1 MDDVEAV
8 GEKAHSELLSSDFR
22 VALNRLAPFL
32 MKTAGCVLIAGLI
45 VVFLIVLTAS
55 DATSYV
61 ARWMLFLSLV
71 IFLGGLLVRLV
82 IALSETG
89 FTRVVRA
96 ALGFIFVL
104 AAAAISAISLV
115 PPAP

>member
-1 MDDVEAV
+1 MDDVDAV
-8 GEKAHSELLSSDFR
+8 GESAQIEQSTSDFR
-22 VALNRLAPFL
+22 VTLDRLGPL
-32 MKTAGCVLIAGLI
+32 LLKTAGCLLIAGLLA
-45 VVFLIVLTAS
+45 VFLIVLPGS
-55 DATSYV
+55 DTTSYL

-71 IFLGGLLVRLV
+71 IFLAGLLVRLV

-96 ALGFIFVL
+96 ALAFVFVL